1 MKSFGLWYQK
11 IKESD
16 NEVETDHENIPQFSL
31 HVNFWSLEDIKTKEN
46 INTPFLDIG
55 IKIKNYKQL
64 DHITFYCPLIF
75 RVISVIHRIVTVIF
89 RRIIAVIAA
98 SVVIVSI

>member
-1 MKSFGLWYQK
+1 M
-11 IKESD
+11 
-16 NEVETDHENIPQFSL
+16 ETDNENIPQFSL

-64 DHITFYCPLIF
+64 DHITFYCPFYLDKKGIVDLSEKLASKNNASIILIQIVKF
-75 RVISVIHRIVTVIF
+75 KQKIVILLLKLQNIRNNY
-89 RRIIAVIAA
+89 
-98 SVVIVSI
+98 